1 MATTSPAAAPTA
13 PAAPAAAPAAAP
25 TAEAVP
31 ANSLSTLKTL
41 TQKLKGVTQPIPQQ
55 AILHKTGIIADTSMT
70 DSQKEAAKHK
80 TARISLSDAM
90 GVAPVK
96 NENAPMKTIRIKR
109 PSDIAGGT
117 SRLPAQPAAK
127 PAAVAPAVP
136 AAKPEAPAAPAD
148 TAAASAAKSAATT
161 QPVSVTQRKTLKI
174 SRPGGPVRPSGKF
187 TVKRPGADAAKPPA
201 DAANPPADGDVAD
214 IPDIP
219 SMPQAPVPVQAVDD
233 VAGWVQTLSMIVQ
246 LAACVA
252 IGVLAWFLYQ
262 NTQTNYF

>member
-1 MATTSPAAAPTA
+1 
-13 PAAPAAAPAAAP
+13 
-25 TAEAVP
+25 
-31 ANSLSTLKTL
+31 
-41 TQKLKGVTQPIPQQ
+41 
-55 AILHKTGIIADTSMT
+55 MT
-70 DSQKEAAKHK
+70 DAQKEAAKHK

-127 PAAVAPAVP
+127 PAAVAPAAP

-148 TAAASAAKSAATT
+148 TAAAPAAKSAATT

-201 DAANPPADGDVAD
+201 DAAKPPADGDVAD